1 MDRIREW
8 ETASQKAYA
17 VSNMLPWVLRVLWNK
32 SMKMEFKK
40 FHKKYL
46 QIKGQVQVRKVDDEG
61 ELPGLMIEEMMESA
75 SVV

>member
-32 SMKMEFKK
+32 SLRMRSCETSICK
-40 FHKKYL
+40 
-46 QIKGQVQVRKVDDEG
+46 
-61 ELPGLMIEEMMESA
+61 S
-75 SVV
+75 